1 MDKKLAAEEK
11 ETNANPI
18 ASFANIQDMQPVLKV
33 VGGLCV
39 VIAIFFAFT
48 IMARKSG
55 AKVNGRIPEEIFQV
69 LGQMPLDSKRQLQLV
84 RFGSKIL
91 LLNATDKMV
100 QPIGEIE
107 DPIEVEHV
115 MSLIHSGRAADAF
128 ASFRRTTSQMRQ
140 QRRAQRL
147 YPSNI
152 HPDSEISE
160 PQPRLGSTNVFEA

>member
-1 MDKKLAAEEK
+1 
-11 ETNANPI
+11 
-18 ASFANIQDMQPVLKV
+18 
-33 VGGLCV
+33 
-39 VIAIFFAFT
+39 
-48 IMARKSG
+48 
-55 AKVNGRIPEEIFQV
+55 
-69 LGQMPLDSKRQLQLV
+69 MPLDSKRQLQLV

-115 MSLIHSGRAADAF
+115 MSLIQSGRAADAF
-128 ASFRRTTSQMRQ
+128 ASFRRITSQMRQ

-152 HPDSEISE
+152 HPDSEIAE